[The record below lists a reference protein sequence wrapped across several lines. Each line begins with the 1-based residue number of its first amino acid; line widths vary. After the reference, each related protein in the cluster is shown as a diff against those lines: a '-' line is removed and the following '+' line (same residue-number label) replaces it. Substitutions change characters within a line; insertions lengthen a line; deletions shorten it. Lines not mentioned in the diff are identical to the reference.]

1 MGTIMMKASQLNSA
15 KYTDNFFL
23 KAPVVNYC
31 LETLLLSITGLNT
44 VMKSALRALLRVKF
58 DPEKNTQALRN

>member
-1 MGTIMMKASQLNSA
+1 MKASQENSA

-31 LETLLLSITGLNT
+31 LETLLFSITGLNT
-44 VMKSALRALLRVKF
+44 VIKSAFRALLRVRLE
-58 DPEKNTQALRN
+58 PEKNTQAFRN